1 MTLHLDERLADAAFS
16 SPHCDGHFPP
26 EFAEYL
32 NDLGGLRP
40 SIVLA
45 FAPKAAGTFLRSAA
59 IAAVGGAFVRTVH
72 AQGGRDASFYLP
84 TFLLYYAAG
93 HPARP
98 LVTHVHM
105 QALPANRHFMDAL
118 DLKPVIMIRT
128 IPDML
133 ASYADMLEADPHS
146 PDNWLNIRLP
156 PNYAALSS
164 ETKND
169 FLIDMVGPWYAS
181 YFATWLEYAQ
191 ACPGRVC
198 ILDYDRFIAEPAA
211 ALETLLAHCGL
222 ARPRDVC
229 QAALDAVWEN
239 RADFRFNKG
248 VSGRGLTRFTRQQI
262 ARLERQ
268 LDFYPNLAA
277 IRGRLIPPSA
287 VSPARAPSRTA

>member
-1 MTLHLDERLADAAFS
+1 MSLQLDERLAKAAFS
-16 SPHCDGHFPP
+16 SPNCDGSFTPD
-26 EFAEYL
+26 FAEYL
-32 NDLGGLRP
+32 GDLGAMRP

-59 IAAVGGAFVRTVH
+59 AIAVGGVFVRTVH

-84 TFLLYYAAG
+84 TFLLYYVG
-93 HPARP
+93 GFPAPP

-118 DLKPVIMIRT
+118 DLKPTIMIRA

-133 ASYADMLEADPHS
+133 ASYADMLDRDPHS

-156 PNYAALSS
+156 QNYAVMPSLA
-164 ETKND
+164 KND

-181 YFATWLEYAQ
+181 YFATWLEYA
-191 ACPGRVC
+191 AEYPGRVC
-198 ILDYDRFIAEPAA
+198 VLDYDRFIAEPVP
-211 ALETLLAHCGL
+211 ALETLLAHAGMAC
-222 ARPRDVC
+222 PREVC
-229 QAALDAVWEN
+229 RAVLNATWDS

-248 VSGRGLTRFTRQQI
+248 VSGRGLQRFSREQI

-277 IRGRLIPPSA
+277 IRDRLIPPSTA
-287 VSPARAPSRTA
+287 SPARAPSAAA

>member
-16 SPHCDGHFPP
+16 SPNCDGSFMP
-26 EFAEYL
+26 EFADYL
-32 NDLGGLRP
+32 NHIGATRP

-84 TFLLYYAAG
+84 TFLLYYVAG

-118 DLKPVIMIRT
+118 DLKPVIMIRA

-133 ASYADMLEADPHS
+133 ASYADMLEADPYS

-156 PNYAALSS
+156 QNYPALAA
-164 ETKND
+164 EAKND
-169 FLIDMVGPWYAS
+169 FLIDMIGPWYAS

-198 ILDYDRFIAEPAA
+198 ILDYDGFTAEPVA
-211 ALETLLAHCGL
+211 ALETLLNHSGM
-222 ARPRDVC
+222 PRSRDAC
-229 QAALDAVWEN
+229 QTALDAVWDR
-239 RADFRFNKG
+239 RADFRFHKG
-248 VSGRGLTRFTRQQI
+248 VSGRGLERFSREQI

-268 LDFYPNLAA
+268 IGFYPNLAA
-277 IRGRLIPPSA
+277 IRDRLIPLSA
-287 VSPARAPSRTA
+287 SSPARAPSRAA

>member
-1 MTLHLDERLADAAFS
+1 MALHLDERLANAAFS
-16 SPHCDGHFPP
+16 SPNCDGSFTPD
-26 EFAEYL
+26 FAEYL
-32 NDLGGLRP
+32 NGLGATRP

-59 IAAVGGAFVRTVH
+59 TVAVSGAFVRTVH
-72 AQGGRDASFYLP
+72 AQGGRDANFYLP
-84 TFLLYYAAG
+84 TFLLYYVG
-93 HPARP
+93 NYPARP

-118 DLKPVIMIRT
+118 DLKPVIMVRA

-133 ASYADMLEADPHS
+133 ASYADMLDADPNS

-156 PNYAALSS
+156 QNYAALPLAAQ
-164 ETKND
+164 ND

-181 YFATWLEYAQ
+181 YFATWLEYA
-191 ACPGRVC
+191 AETPGRVC
-198 ILDYDRFIAEPAA
+198 ILDYDRFVAEPVA
-211 ALETLLAHCGL
+211 ALEALLAHAGL
-222 ARPRDVC
+222 ARPRETC
-229 QAALDAVWEN
+229 QAALDAVWED

-248 VSGRGLTRFTRQQI
+248 VSGRGPARFTREQI

-277 IRGRLIPPSA
+277 VRDRLIPLSA
-287 VSPARAPSRTA
+287 SLPVRAPSAAA

>member
-16 SPHCDGHFPP
+16 SPHCDGSFTP

-32 NDLGGLRP
+32 NDIGATRP

-84 TFLLYYAAG
+84 TFLLYYVAN

-118 DLKPVIMIRT
+118 DLKPVIMVRA

-133 ASYADMLEADPHS
+133 ASYADMLDADPHS

-156 PNYAALSS
+156 QNYAALVT
-164 ETKND
+164 EAKND
-169 FLIDMVGPWYAS
+169 FLIDMIGPWYAS

-191 ACPGRVC
+191 ECPGRVC
-198 ILDYDRFIAEPAA
+198 VLDYDRFIAEPVA
-211 ALETLLAHCGL
+211 ALESLLAHAGMPH
-222 ARPRDVC
+222 PREIC
-229 QAALDAVWEN
+229 QTALDAVWEN

-248 VSGRGLTRFTRQQI
+248 VSGRGHARFTPTQL
-262 ARLERQ
+262 ARLARQ
-268 LDFYPNLAA
+268 LDFYPNPAA
-277 IRGRLIPPSA
+277 IRDRLIPPSA
-287 VSPARAPSRTA
+287 SSPARAPSRAA